1 MYPAVLSRLSRDEGR
16 SKTLD
21 SIVDGLTGREK
32 RKYDK
37 NLGKC
42 HGHVIVQEIAT
53 DRMKA
58 YIKELREGEVPGWM
72 SELPDRRTTAAD
84 PEKSEITAA
93 MRDLVKQKNVLNRDV
108 ENHLDVMTGPAL
120 INLQEEQPDEK
131 TAR

>member
-1 MYPAVLSRLSRDEGR
+1 M
-16 SKTLD
+16 
-21 SIVDGLTGREK
+21 
-32 RKYDK
+32 
-37 NLGKC
+37 
-42 HGHVIVQEIAT
+42 IVQKIAT

-58 YIKELREGEVPGWM
+58 YIKELRAGEIAGWM

-93 MRDLVKQKNVLNRDV
+93 MRYLVKQKNVLNRDV

-120 INLQEEQPDEK
+120 ISLQEGQPDER